1 MAAPQSLFE
10 KIWSSH
16 VIHDYGGGYAL
27 LHIDRDIMHDLVGE
41 FVFKPMDEDGRA
53 LRHPE
58 LAFATMDHGIETTPG
73 RSDATRIPGGEAG
86 VQAMRRKSK
95 EYGVTLFDLGDVRQ
109 GIVHVMTPELGIALP
124 GSTLV
129 CCDSH
134 TCTVGGVGALTWGI
148 GASEFQH
155 VLATQTL
162 VMEKPRTMRVTFE
175 GAVAAGVT
183 PKDMILYVIGRVGAK
198 AGNGYAVEY
207 AGEAVRGLPVEGRLT
222 LCNMSIEMAARY
234 GMVAGDD
241 VTFEYLHGREFAP
254 KDGLWDRA
262 VADWRTLPSDDGAVF
277 DREVVIDAG
286 KITPQVTWGTS
297 PAHVAGI
304 GDRVPDPADAPD
316 AEARD
321 AWTRALDY
329 TGLTPGAAIEGTP
342 IDVAFIGS
350 CTNSRLSDL
359 RRAAQVVKGGKVAS
373 SLRRAWVVPGSG
385 QVKRDAE
392 AEGVDRIFRDAGFE
406 WREPGCSLC
415 VSLGGDRFEAG
426 ERVISTT
433 NRNFEN
439 RQGAGARTHLASPE
453 TVAASALAG
462 AIADVRKLGAT

>member
-1 MAAPQSLFE
+1 MSAPQSLFE

-27 LHIDRDIMHDLVGE
+27 LHIDRDIMHDLIGE
-41 FVFKPMDEDGRA
+41 FAFKPLDEEGRTMP
-53 LRHPE
+53 HPE

-73 RSDATRIPGGEAG
+73 RGDETRIPGGEVG
-86 VQAMRRKSK
+86 VRALRRKSK
-95 EYGVTLFDLGDVRQ
+95 EHGVTLFDIGDVRQ
-109 GIVHVMTPELGIALP
+109 GIVHVVTPENGIALP

-162 VMEKPRTMRVTFE
+162 VMEKPRTMRVTFS
-175 GAVAAGVT
+175 GAVPEGVT
-183 PKDMILYVIGRVGAK
+183 PKDMILYVIGHVGAK
-198 AGNGYAVEY
+198 AGNGFAIEY
-207 AGEAVRGLPVEGRLT
+207 AGEALRALPVEGRLT

-234 GMVAGDD
+234 GTVAADD
-241 VTFEYLHGREFAP
+241 VTFEYLYGREFAP
-254 KDGLWDRA
+254 KDALWDRA
-262 VADWRTLPSDDGAVF
+262 VEHWRTLPSDDGAQF
-277 DREVVIDAG
+277 DREVAIDAG
-286 KITPQVTWGTS
+286 AITPQVTWGTS

-304 GDRVPDPADAPD
+304 GERVPDPASAPD
-316 AEARD
+316 ADVRASW
-321 AWTRALDY
+321 ARALEY
-329 TGLTPGAAIEGTP
+329 TGLTPGDALEGTA
-342 IDVAFIGS
+342 IDAAFIGS

-359 RRAAQVVKGGKVAS
+359 RRAARVVKGGKVAS

-392 AEGVDRIFRDAGFE
+392 AEGLDRIFLDAGFE

-415 VSLGGDRFEAG
+415 VSLGGDRFEPR
-426 ERVISTT
+426 ERVLSTT

-439 RQGAGARTHLASPE
+439 RQGPGARTHLASPE
-453 TVAASALAG
+453 TVAASALKG
-462 AIADVRKLGAT
+462 AIADARKLGH